1 MLAVISETGDYSILK
16 KASTLCGH
24 CFPLRNVGTKEV
36 FILEMFKLC
45 VISLWLEWG
54 HTLLA
59 HPAVKITL
67 MIWYSI
73 TFLY

>member
-1 MLAVISETGDYSILK
+1 MLGIMLAVISETGDYSILK

-45 VISLWLEWG
+45 VISLWLE
-54 HTLLA
+54 
-59 HPAVKITL
+59 
-67 MIWYSI
+67 
-73 TFLY
+73 